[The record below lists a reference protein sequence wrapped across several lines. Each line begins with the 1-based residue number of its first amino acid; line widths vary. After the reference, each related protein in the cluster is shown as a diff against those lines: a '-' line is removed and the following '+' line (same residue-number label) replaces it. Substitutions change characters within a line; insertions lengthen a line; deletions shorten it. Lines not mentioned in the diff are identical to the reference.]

1 VLVYV
6 RVPLAATAAMATAV
20 AAAAAAAAAGA
31 ITLHGCTSQHI
42 ASFVLD
48 EFFDLVSVSI
58 LYLEM

>member
-1 VLVYV
+1 
-6 RVPLAATAAMATAV
+6 MATAV
-20 AAAAAAAAAGA
+20 AAAAAGA

-58 LYLEM
+58 LYYCAPLGTAVFKLYVEDRIIF